1 MRRSALL
8 LAAVT
13 GLLLAGVADSTTA
26 VARLSVNPS
35 LLGYGSTVTIKGTG
49 FAPRVNVTINVRRP
63 NGLPTAHWTTLK
75 ANRSGGFRYVRV
87 VARSAD
93 TGRYVAV
100 ACQRACRIKATAAFR
115 IVKVQ
120 PL

>member
-13 GLLLAGVADSTTA
+13 GLSLAGVAGSTTTA
-26 VARLSVNPS
+26 ARLSVNPS
-35 LLGYGSTVTIKGTG
+35 LLSHGATVTIKGTG

-63 NGLPTAHWTTLK
+63 NGLPTARWTTLK

-87 VARSAD
+87 IARSAT
-93 TGRYVAV
+93 TGKYVAV
-100 ACQRACRIKATAAFR
+100 ACQRACRIKATATFR
-115 IVKVQ
+115 IVKIQ